1 MVSVKKTQFT
11 ALNDKRF
18 YFFDGI
24 VSLPFGHYLLEE
36 ARQEK
41 KDLQKTIHQII
52 KGKKYDLLK
61 AEAHAVRQYER
72 LRILRSILAQ
82 TPMLYRL
89 NSDKHRKITQTFP
102 QEAIFLSI
110 FYYLVGVCCDSRLCN
125 KILYTTDNFVG
136 MF

>member
-41 KDLQKTIHQII
+41 KDLQKAIHQII

-89 NSDKHRKITQTFP
+89 NSDKHRKNYANISPRSYIP
-102 QEAIFLSI
+102 Q
-110 FYYLVGVCCDSRLCN
+110 Y
-125 KILYTTDNFVG
+125 ILLFG
-136 MF
+136 WCLLR